1 MYVKKLTGF
10 NGFHI
15 TGENNEYINYYKK
28 IGFKCDPNVK
38 ELNLKAEWKTKT
50 NNTCLKCVFFSLLKT
65 ELIAN

>member
-15 TGENNEYINYYKK
+15 TGEDNEYINCYKKK

-38 ELNLKAEWKTKT
+38 ELNLKAD
-50 NNTCLKCVFFSLLKT
+50 
-65 ELIAN
+65 